1 MRWPAGSDGW
11 PMAEHSRFV
20 LHRPHR
26 WHIQEAGTG
35 PTLLLLHG
43 AGGATQSWRGLF
55 PLLAQNHH
63 VIAID
68 LPGQGFSQS
77 GARHRLGLRTMAEDL
92 DALIAAEGWSLDAI
106 IGHSAGVALALQLA
120 LTAGMDQ
127 TKIVG
132 INGALSTFKGVAGF
146 MFPVMAKVLSATPF
160 TADLFAATASS
171 PQSVARLIGNTGSTL
186 PPSDLTFYQRLVKD
200 RSHVDGTLA
209 MMAQW
214 ELEPLLANLP
224 KLQMPTLLLAAE
236 NDRAVPPETSRKAAA
251 QMPNASFELVPKLG
265 HLMHEEDPDLI
276 CARIKAFL

>member
-1 MRWPAGSDGW
+1 
-11 PMAEHSRFV
+11 MARHSRFV

-26 WHIQEAGTG
+26 WHIQEDGKG
-35 PTLLLLHG
+35 RTLLLLHG

-55 PLLAQNHH
+55 PLLAQHHH

-77 GARHRLGLRTMAEDL
+77 GARHRLGLRPMAEDL
-92 DALIAAEGWSLDAI
+92 AGLIAAEGWDIDAI

-120 LTAGMDQ
+120 MIGGLDR

-171 PQSVARLIGNTGSTL
+171 PQSVARLIANTGSTL
-186 PPSDLTFYQRLVKD
+186 PAGDLAFYQRLVKD

-214 ELEPLLANLP
+214 DLEPLLANLP
-224 KLQMPTLLLAAE
+224 KLQMPTLLLAGQ
-236 NDRAVPPETSRKAAA
+236 NDRAVPPDTSRNAAA
-251 QMPNASFELVPKLG
+251 QMPNASVELIPKLG

-276 CARIKAFL
+276 HEKIKAFL